1 MICSGRRYVE
11 RYRACVDRDLGALL
25 YALTRAVAAAE
36 EPVLRAHGIEMWDYI
51 VLARL
56 AGRAAPTQATL
67 AAAVGRDKT
76 RLIPLLDRL
85 EARSLLRRTPDPDDR
100 RNRIVD
106 LTPEGRA
113 LFVRCRDGIRAMED
127 DLLAGLGADDLTRLR
142 VLLGRAAQELG
153 V

>member
-1 MICSGRRYVE
+1 
-11 RYRACVDRDLGALL
+11 VDRDLGALL

-36 EPVLRAHGIEMWDYI
+36 EPVLRGHDVEMWDYV
-51 VLARL
+51 VLSRL
-56 AGRAAPTQATL
+56 AGAAAPTQATL

-85 EARSLLRRTPDPDDR
+85 EARGLLRRTPDPDDR
-100 RNRIVD
+100 RNRIVA

-113 LFVRCRDGIRAMED
+113 LVVRCRDGIRAIED
-127 DLLAGLGADDLTRLR
+127 ELLAGLAPDERTGLRRLLTR
-142 VLLGRAAQELG
+142 AADELD

>member
-1 MICSGRRYVE
+1 M
-11 RYRACVDRDLGALL
+11 DRDLGALL

-36 EPVLRAHGIEMWDYI
+36 EPVLRAHDVEMWEYV
-51 VLARL
+51 VLSRL
-56 AGRAAPTQATL
+56 SAGAAPTQAML

-85 EARSLLRRTPDPDDR
+85 EARGLLRRTPDPDDR
-100 RNRIVD
+100 RNRIVA

-113 LFVRCRDGIRAMED
+113 LFGRCRDDIRAMED
-127 DLLAGLGADDLTRLR
+127 DLLAGLAPDERLGLRGLLTR
-142 VLLGRAAQELG
+142 AAAELD